1 GPAGSLASRR
11 DDGATS
17 RFSSSLRALGAVLR
31 AALATTGDTLGIER
45 ATNDVIAHTRQVL
58 DTTAA
63 DQHHGVLLEVVTLAG
78 DIADDLKAVGQAHLG
93 DLPQGRVRLL
103 RSGGVDTRAHP
114 PLLRVGLH
122 SRHLVAR
129 LLDLARLANELVDR
143 RHAIAF
149 PSALLLRNKRQHESS
164 TKTAP
169 AGVWWSG

>member
-1 GPAGSLASRR
+1 MTFTRN
-11 DDGATS
+11 
-17 RFSSSLRALGAVLR
+17 V
-31 AALATTGDTLGIER
+31 
-45 ATNDVIAHTRQVL
+45 AHNLVP
-58 DTTAA
+58 
-63 DQHHGVLLEVVTLAG
+63 
-78 DIADDLKAVGQAHLG
+78 IGQAHLG
-93 DLPQGRVRLL
+93 DLTQGGVRLL